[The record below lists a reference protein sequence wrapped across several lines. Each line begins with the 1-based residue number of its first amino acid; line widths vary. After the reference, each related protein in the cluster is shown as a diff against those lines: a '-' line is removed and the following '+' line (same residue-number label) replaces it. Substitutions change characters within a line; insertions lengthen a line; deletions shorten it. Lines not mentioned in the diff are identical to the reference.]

1 MPKAN
6 LEHMYFISSRH
17 WQYESNDTVKAI
29 LEPGYFDKVQG
40 LRPED
45 EISVISF
52 SEKPALH
59 LVLAVDSVELMAL
72 HKVKVSILAEF
83 KRARAA

>member
-6 LEHMYFISSRH
+6 LEFMHFISSRH
-17 WQYESNDTVKAI
+17 WQYETNDTAKAI

-45 EISVISF
+45 EIGVISF
-52 SEKPALH
+52 SEIPAQH
-59 LVLAVDSVELMAL
+59 FMLVVDSVEQKAL
-72 HKVKVSILAEF
+72 QKVRVSILAEF